1 MDRRQFSKWATFA
14 ATSGVLMPSALR
26 AQAALP
32 SLVKIVVPF
41 APGGSN
47 DVFARV
53 LAEQLSD
60 DMKINFVVENRPGA
74 GGTTGSAL
82 VSKAAPDGGTLMLT
96 SNSITTNNAVQAKPA
111 FDVATSFTH
120 LAILNKGPSLV
131 IVNSNSK
138 YNDLPSLFDAMKK
151 GLVKN
156 YGSAGIGT
164 NAHLAGEMLN
174 FGLKTEVTHVPYKG
188 IANVATDIIGNE
200 LDFVITTSASVSGQ
214 LKAGYLKA
222 IGVTSPEVSPFFK
235 DLKPVS
241 NFIPKFEVESWWGV
255 FGPPRMPAPLADLLN
270 RKINEMTRKPRMADL
285 FKNESTTAVNMDLDQ
300 ARRFVA
306 AEKEKW
312 VAVAKSRKIE
322 PI

>member
-1 MDRRQFSKWATFA
+1 
-14 ATSGVLMPSALR
+14 
-26 AQAALP
+26 
-32 SLVKIVVPF
+32 VKIVVPF

-47 DVFARV
+47 DVFARA

-60 DMKINFVVENRPGA
+60 DMKVTFLVENRPGA
-74 GGTTGSAL
+74 GGATGSAQ
-82 VSKAAPDGGTLMLT
+82 VSKSAPDGATLLLT
-96 SNSITTNNAVQAKPA
+96 SNSITTNNALQAKPP

-131 IVNSNSK
+131 IVNNNSK

-151 GLVKN
+151 GAVKN

-188 IANVATDIIGNE
+188 IAAIANDIIGNE
-200 LDFVITTSASVSGQ
+200 IDFVITTSASVSGQ
-214 LKAGYLKA
+214 LKGGYLKA

-235 DLKPVS
+235 DLKPVAD
-241 NFIPKFEVESWWGV
+241 FIPKYEVESWWGV
-255 FGPPRMPAPLADLLN
+255 FAPPRMPAPLADFLN
-270 RKINEMTRKPRMADL
+270 RKINEMTRKPRMAEL
-285 FKNESTTAVNMDLDQ
+285 FKNESTMAVNMDVDQ